1 MEAALVKV
9 DGYKSMKADVPK
21 QQVVVTFDAAKT
33 NPQALAK
40 SITDNTSFKA
50 SVRSAGGGR

>member
-1 MEAALVKV
+1 MVKV
-9 DGYKSMKADVPK
+9 DGYKSMKADVTK
-21 QQVVVTFDAAKT
+21 QEVVVRFDPAKT

-50 SVRSAGGGR
+50 SVPSTGGGR

>member
-1 MEAALVKV
+1 MVKV

-40 SITDNTSFKA
+40 SVTDNTSFKA
-50 SVRSAGGGR
+50 SVLSAGGGR